1 MQILVKVYPS
11 KSYIQSSF
19 SFNLGR
25 KGGQLLSILYM
36 HSQHGDP
43 LQQSILYPLLYN
55 CTIPIR
61 DMIVE
66 WICNGIINDPYQ
78 EFFVSTD
85 KMISE
90 EKLWYDKYTLRVPMI
105 PSFLTMEQ
113 AKKIWI
119 TGKSINFLRVVC
131 KDRTMLQIIQ
141 TPASC
146 KFKYDLILNIQKYI
160 FFFSS
165 KFISTTTFNRI
176 SRYDYICL

>member
-1 MQILVKVYPS
+1 
-11 KSYIQSSF
+11 
-19 SFNLGR
+19 
-25 KGGQLLSILYM
+25 M

-66 WICNGIINDPYQ
+66 WIYNGIINDPYQ

-85 KMISE
+85 KMVSE

-105 PSFLTMEQ
+105 PSFISMEQ

-131 KDRTMLQIIQ
+131 KDRTMLQIIK

-146 KFKYDLILNIQKYI
+146 KLK
-160 FFFSS
+160 SS
-165 KFISTTTFNRI
+165 FRF
-176 SRYDYICL
+176 

>member
-1 MQILVKVYPS
+1 
-11 KSYIQSSF
+11 
-19 SFNLGR
+19 
-25 KGGQLLSILYM
+25 M

-105 PSFLTMEQ
+105 PSFISMDQ

-131 KDRTMLQIIQ
+131 KDRTMLQIIN

-146 KFKYDLILNIQKYI
+146 KLISSFHLSLLSRNSPGSIDEYSHVN
-160 FFFSS
+160 FSKDNVKIYTIDRNCFHNS
-165 KFISTTTFNRI
+165 IEV
-176 SRYDYICL
+176 

>member
-1 MQILVKVYPS
+1 LQLLLIHVKVLF
-11 KSYIQSSF
+11 KEKQKKTEF
-19 SFNLGR
+19 LFFKFNVGR
-25 KGGQLLSILYM
+25 KGGQLLSILYK

-85 KMISE
+85 KMITE

-105 PSFLTMEQ
+105 PSFITVEQ

-131 KDRTMLQIIQ
+131 KDRTMLQIIK

-146 KFKYDLILNIQKYI
+146 KLFIYDNKNL
-160 FFFSS
+160 FFS
-165 KFISTTTFNRI
+165 F
-176 SRYDYICL
+176 

>member
-1 MQILVKVYPS
+1 
-11 KSYIQSSF
+11 
-19 SFNLGR
+19 
-25 KGGQLLSILYM
+25 M

-85 KMISE
+85 KMIGE

-105 PSFLTMEQ
+105 PTFLTMEQ

-131 KDRTMLQIIQ
+131 KDRTMLQIIK

-146 KFKYDLILNIQKYI
+146 KLKFSVYNKSGVCQLPGRI
-160 FFFSS
+160 FSMLS
-165 KFISTTTFNRI
+165 KFIFFQLKVYFNNNVQRNFKI
-176 SRYDYICL
+176 

>member
-1 MQILVKVYPS
+1 MSRLIY
-11 KSYIQSSF
+11 KSNLFLKSTSF
-19 SFNLGR
+19 IILGR

-36 HSQHGDP
+36 HSQHGDQ

-85 KMISE
+85 KMVTE
-90 EKLWYDKYTLRVPMI
+90 EKLWYDKYTLRVPMV
-105 PSFLTMEQ
+105 PTFLSMEQ

-131 KDRTMLQIIQ
+131 KDRTMLQVIQ
-141 TPASC
+141 TPAPRKLKSIVD
-146 KFKYDLILNIQKYI
+146 K
-160 FFFSS
+160 
-165 KFISTTTFNRI
+165 
-176 SRYDYICL
+176 

>member
-1 MQILVKVYPS
+1 
-11 KSYIQSSF
+11 
-19 SFNLGR
+19 
-25 KGGQLLSILYM
+25 M

-66 WICNGIINDPYQ
+66 WISNGIINDPYQ

-85 KMISE
+85 KSIGE

-105 PSFLTMEQ
+105 PSFITMEQ

-131 KDRTMLQIIQ
+131 KDRTMLQVIQ
-141 TPASC
+141 TPAS
-146 KFKYDLILNIQKYI
+146 
-160 FFFSS
+160 
-165 KFISTTTFNRI
+165 R
-176 SRYDYICL
+176 

>member
-1 MQILVKVYPS
+1 MSLTGK
-11 KSYIQSSF
+11 
-19 SFNLGR
+19 

-43 LQQSILYPLLYN
+43 LQQSILYPLLFN

-66 WICNGIINDPYQ
+66 WISNGIINDPYQ

-85 KMISE
+85 KMIGE

-105 PSFLTMEQ
+105 PSFISMEQ

-131 KDRTMLQIIQ
+131 KDRTMLQVIQ
-141 TPASC
+141 TPASRMLMIIGMSSDAELDRLFQLKVC
-146 KFKYDLILNIQKYI
+146 FNSNVRLN
-160 FFFSS
+160 S
-165 KFISTTTFNRI
+165 KI
-176 SRYDYICL
+176 